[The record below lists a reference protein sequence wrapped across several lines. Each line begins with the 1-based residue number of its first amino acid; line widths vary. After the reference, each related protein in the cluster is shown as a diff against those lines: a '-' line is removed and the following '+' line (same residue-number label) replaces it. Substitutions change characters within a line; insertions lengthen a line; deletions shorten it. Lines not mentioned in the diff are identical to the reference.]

1 MGASRKT
8 TSDPGAQLGSDLM
21 KPETL
26 AAEWLV
32 STKTLANLRSRG
44 EGPPYV
50 RVLGS
55 IRYSRR
61 ACAEWLAAQNRKH
74 NSSATAR

>member
-1 MGASRKT
+1 MGAGMGTTRKAA
-8 TSDPGAQLGSDLM
+8 PELGSELM

-32 STKTLANLRSRG
+32 STKTLANLRSRR

-61 ACAEWLAAQNRKH
+61 ACAEWLREQNR
-74 NSSATAR
+74 SSVSR

>member
-1 MGASRKT
+1 MRKVAADPAS
-8 TSDPGAQLGSDLM
+8 GLGSDLM

-32 STKTLANLRSRG
+32 SVKTLANLRSRR
-44 EGPPYV
+44 EGPPFV

-61 ACAEWLAAQNRKH
+61 ACAEWLAEQNH
-74 NSSATAR
+74 EAARR

>member
-1 MGASRKT
+1 MR
-8 TSDPGAQLGSDLM
+8 TSKKAAPEMASDLM

-32 STKTLANLRSRG
+32 STKTLANLRSLG

-50 RVLGS
+50 RVLGT

-61 ACAEWLAAQNRKH
+61 ACAEWLAEQNR
-74 NSSATAR
+74 

>member
-1 MGASRKT
+1 MRSTRRSVAGDASE
-8 TSDPGAQLGSDLM
+8 SASDLM

-26 AAEWLV
+26 AELWLV
-32 STKTLANLRSRG
+32 SPKTLANLRSMG
-44 EGPPYV
+44 EGPPFV

-61 ACAEWLAAQNRKH
+61 ACAEWLAEQNG
-74 NSSATAR
+74 AVARR

>member
-1 MGASRKT
+1 MRSTRRSVAGDASE
-8 TSDPGAQLGSDLM
+8 SASDLM

-26 AAEWLV
+26 AELWLV
-32 STKTLANLRSRG
+32 SPKTLANLRSMG
-44 EGPPYV
+44 EGPPFV

-61 ACAEWLAAQNRKH
+61 ACAEWLAEQNR
-74 NSSATAR
+74 AVARR

>member
-1 MGASRKT
+1 MRATQAAVSEMA
-8 TSDPGAQLGSDLM
+8 PDLM

-44 EGPPYV
+44 EGPPFV

-61 ACAEWLAAQNRKH
+61 ACAEWLVEQNH
-74 NSSATAR
+74 MSARR

>member
-1 MGASRKT
+1 MRTTRAVVPEMAS
-8 TSDPGAQLGSDLM
+8 DFM

-32 STKTLANLRSRG
+32 STKTLANLRSLG
-44 EGPPYV
+44 EGPPFV

-55 IRYSRR
+55 IRYSRGR
-61 ACAEWLAAQNRKH
+61 LHLRYPK
-74 NSSATAR
+74 